1 MRQAIV
7 TKYHG
12 PTNTRGARVS
22 ATAQAGRIYVE
33 WEDGLGIEA
42 NHAAA
47 AEALARK
54 FEWFGRWVQGGL
66 PDGSHVHVHRGF
78 SNMKKSLR
86 FYELGQIVSE

>member
-12 PTNTRGARVS
+12 PTNKRGSRVS

-47 AEALARK
+47 AEAFARK
-54 FEWFGRWVQGGL
+54 WGWFGKWVQGGL
-66 PDGSHVHVHRGF
+66 PDGSHVHVIREFESSEDRGCYH
-78 SNMKKSLR
+78 SHKIIEM
-86 FYELGQIVSE
+86 E

>member
-47 AEALARK
+47 AEAFARK
-54 FEWFGRWVQGGL
+54 FDWFGRWVQGGL
-66 PDGSHVHVHRGF
+66 PDGSHVHVRREF
-78 SNMKKSLR
+78 ADAKESLR
-86 FYELGQIVSE
+86 FYAKERIISE